1 MISARTLITIARED
15 GCADIRISCLLE
27 AIYLVLYA
35 EIRGA
40 AFRGQ
45 TQARI
50 TIQYDL
56 ANMKKPSKKSANSN
70 PANSKVLTANTN
82 GAQLPKERVISGEN
96 ANAKLARE

>member
-1 MISARTLITIARED
+1 MISARAFITIARED
-15 GCADIRISCLLE
+15 GCADIRICCLLQ

-40 AFRGQ
+40 ANRGQ

-56 ANMKKPSKKSANSN
+56 AN
-70 PANSKVLTANTN
+70 
-82 GAQLPKERVISGEN
+82 I
-96 ANAKLARE
+96 